1 VAPIYLS
8 QFGIS
13 VSLCLCGE
21 ICRTVALTLFRA
33 ALLLICSGAWAEA
46 PALTH
51 LFPMG
56 ARQGTTVAVSL
67 GAKDLP
73 AEARL
78 RIEGDGVT
86 AGGPIKDGKV
96 PLVVAKEARPGLRKL
111 RIVTPEGASVP
122 RPFVVGVLPEINESE
137 PNNSPQQ
144 AQKLNLP
151 VTVNGQILNEN
162 DPDSYRVS
170 LRTGECLVVAAEAR
184 RLGAPTD
191 LVLRLLDAQGIE
203 RATCEDY
210 NDRDP
215 LLAYVAP
222 AAGDV
227 VVQAYDVMTNYSSV
241 NADYTYRLTFTTGPY
256 LDRSLTPAVPRGRTS
271 EVRLGGWN
279 LNGKP
284 GPGSVTQT
292 VAVPADAGSQVEVTL
307 PGAPNAVR
315 VVTDEQPGVMEQE
328 PNDDLAHAQPVG
340 NPATINGELQRR
352 GDVDVYRLHA
362 AAKERFV
369 FAVEAHSLGSP
380 LEGVLTL
387 MDAQG
392 QPLAEADNTDDRR
405 DPVIR
410 WTAPAAGEYFL
421 RVRDIGAPSLDGPA
435 YFYRLRIAP
444 PRPALAVTLT
454 EPSPVVTAGDKLE
467 LPLKIIRSDGATGEV
482 EVTVEGLPAGITAP
496 PIKLPPAPDAAEG
509 VATTDAKLVLTAA
522 PEAAPTAAA
531 IRILAHTAAG
541 ERPLTTTALATF
553 PLATDRSGTVASGTT
568 EQLLLVVKAAKK
580 EK

>member
-1 VAPIYLS
+1 LRHA
-8 QFGIS
+8 
-13 VSLCLCGE
+13 
-21 ICRTVALTLFRA
+21 A
-33 ALLLICSGAWAEA
+33 ALLLLSSSAWAEA

-56 ARQGTTVAVSL
+56 ARQGTTVTVSL
-67 GAKDLP
+67 GAKELP
-73 AEARL
+73 AEARVW
-78 RIEGDGVT
+78 IEGEGIT
-86 AGGPIKDGKV
+86 TGGPIKDGKV
-96 PLVVAKEARPGLRKL
+96 PLMVAKDARPGVRKV
-111 RIVTPEGASVP
+111 RILTPQGASVP
-122 RPFVVGVLPEINESE
+122 RPFVVGVLPEITEIE
-137 PNNSPQQ
+137 PNNSPQE
-144 AQKLNLP
+144 AQKLTLP
-151 VTVNGQILNEN
+151 VTVNGQILSEN

-170 LRTGECLVVAAEAR
+170 LRAGECLIVAAEAR

-191 LVLRLLDAQGIE
+191 LVLRLLDAQGVE

-256 LDRSLTPAVPRGRTS
+256 LDRALTPAVPRGHSS
-271 EVRLGGWN
+271 EIRLGGWN

-284 GPGSVTQT
+284 GPSTATQI
-292 VAVPADAGSQVEVTL
+292 VAVPADAGPLLDVTL
-307 PGAPNAVR
+307 PGAPNAVK

-328 PNDDLAHAQPVG
+328 PNDDVAHAQPVAG
-340 NPATINGELQRR
+340 PATINGELQRP
-352 GDVDVYRLHA
+352 GDVDVYRFHA
-362 AAKERFV
+362 AAKERYV
-369 FAVEAHSLGSP
+369 FTVEAHTIGSP
-380 LEGVLTL
+380 LDGVLTL

-392 QPLAEADNTDDRR
+392 QSLAEADNTDDRR

-421 RVRDIGAPSLDGPA
+421 RVRDIGTSALDGPA
-435 YFYRLRIAP
+435 FFYRLRIAS

-454 EPSPVVTAGDKLE
+454 EPSPVLTAGDKLE
-467 LPLKIIRSDGATGEV
+467 LPLKVSRSDGASGEV
-482 EVTVEGLPAGITAP
+482 EIAAEGLPAGVTAAP
-496 PIKLPPAPDAAEG
+496 VKLPPAPEAANG
-509 VATTDAKLVLTAA
+509 VVTTDAKLVLMAT
-522 PEAAPTAAA
+522 PDAAPTAFP

-541 ERPLTTTALATF
+541 EHPLTATALATF